1 MDGAVVYADIK
12 LPEVS
17 SPGRNLDSVQKPEH
31 QLCPRWHGIMLQV
44 GWAGNIV
51 LVAAVIVMGVWVI
64 NKTPQDR
71 EKQVKAS
78 EWSPNTTQY
87 SPAGCEGSKAS
98 EDFRSTLKEKL
109 CETGDGSCHLCPMQW
124 RLHKNKCYWFSET
137 IQSWEK
143 SKEDCIAKKSHL
155 LIIDDQ
161 EEKEFIQKNGKLV
174 WIGLIVSLPEK
185 KWIWING
192 SLLQEKLFP
201 AMQPEEGSCGALQ
214 DNEIYSELCSTQLR
228 WICQKESVLL

>member
-17 SPGRNLDSVQKPEH
+17 PLGRNLDSVQKPEH

-44 GWAGNIV
+44 GWAGNII
-51 LVAAVIVMGVWVI
+51 LVAAVIVMGVW
-64 NKTPQDR
+64 
-71 EKQVKAS
+71 
-78 EWSPNTTQY
+78 
-87 SPAGCEGSKAS
+87 
-98 EDFRSTLKEKL
+98 
-109 CETGDGSCHLCPMQW
+109 GDGSCHLCPMQW

-192 SLLQEKLFP
+192 SLLQEKL
-201 AMQPEEGSCGALQ
+201 
-214 DNEIYSELCSTQLR
+214 
-228 WICQKESVLL
+228 